1 MLGPTT
7 VPRWSYAAAKA
18 VDEHLAFAYAAQGLR
33 VSVVRYFNCYG
44 PGMDRAGDASVV
56 AVFLRHALAGQPIPV
71 HGDGHQTRCFT
82 YIADT
87 VRGTMLAASVPQ
99 AQGQVLHFGSVTE
112 TSIAALAEM
121 VAVTAGSRVPAER
134 IPDQAVYGTRF
145 EDIRRRVPDIGRA
158 REVLGWEPQVQ
169 LPEGLDRT
177 VAWWLAERLAGKI
190 GGQTWGKLMSGIRG
204 PETAGFMSLLDSR
217 DLVIG
222 VIGLGYTGLPLA
234 VAAAQAGF
242 TTYGYDHDHEACEK
256 LNQGV
261 SHIEGVASRDLG
273 AMRMACR
280 FTAVVGPF
288 LWRRCPTPCSYA
300 CPHRFGQLPDLSH
313 VRSAARNVARVLRPG
328 MLVIAQSTSYPG
340 TTTEIIQPLLEE
352 SGRRAGEDFALAF
365 SPERIDPGSR
375 AWSIHTPP
383 RIIGGVTSGST
394 ALAAAVLGAVLG
406 DCTLV
411 HPVRSPE
418 VAEFAKLL
426 LENSYRLVN
435 IGLVNEL
442 AMLAHELGIDI
453 GEVIEAA
460 ATKPYGFQ
468 AFYPGARAAPA
479 PPRTRSTACLESP
492 LP

>member
-1 MLGPTT
+1 
-7 VPRWSYAAAKA
+7 
-18 VDEHLAFAYAAQGLR
+18 
-33 VSVVRYFNCYG
+33 
-44 PGMDRAGDASVV
+44 
-56 AVFLRHALAGQPIPV
+56 
-71 HGDGHQTRCFT
+71 
-82 YIADT
+82 
-87 VRGTMLAASVPQ
+87 
-99 AQGQVLHFGSVTE
+99 
-112 TSIAALAEM
+112 
-121 VAVTAGSRVPAER
+121 
-134 IPDQAVYGTRF
+134 
-145 EDIRRRVPDIGRA
+145 
-158 REVLGWEPQVQ
+158 
-169 LPEGLDRT
+169 
-177 VAWWLAERLAGKI
+177 
-190 GGQTWGKLMSGIRG
+190 MSGIRV
-204 PETAGFMSLLDSR
+204 PETAGFMSLLGSR

-273 AMRMACR
+273 AMRMAGR
-280 FTAVVGPF
+280 FTAVAGPF
-288 LWRRCPTPCSYA
+288 LAPVPDAVFICVPTP
-300 CPHRFGQLPDLSH
+300 FGQLPDLSH

-352 SGRRAGEDFALAF
+352 SGLRAGEDFALAF

-375 AWSIHTPP
+375 AWNIHNTP

-406 DCTLV
+406 DRMLV

-418 VAEFAKLL
+418 VAEFAKL

-468 AFYPGARAAPA
+468 AFYPGVGPGGTCIPEDPLYLAWKARSRESHTRLIDLAAEQNDGMARYVFTRILEMASRLGRGLAGSRVLCVGVGYKPDVADTRHSRALRVMELLAGSGAVVEFTDPLIASVTVAGVQRKSLALAAADPA
-479 PPRTRSTACLESP
+479 EFDLIAVLVARG
-492 LP
+492 